1 MSYQRR
7 DESQTRI
14 VSTRVMSCTCGGDGE
29 STLKAAKGREHT
41 QGSEGTCTQGSEGA
55 AEGTSLEGVRDGV
68 QEGRRAARRGVAGGA
83 GAVQWGGQR
92 SGKR

>member
-14 VSTRVMSCTCGGDGE
+14 VMTRVMSCTCGGDGE
-29 STLKAAKGREHT
+29 STLKAAKGREH
-41 QGSEGTCTQGSEGA
+41 TQGSEGA

-83 GAVQWGGQR
+83 GAV
-92 SGKR
+92 